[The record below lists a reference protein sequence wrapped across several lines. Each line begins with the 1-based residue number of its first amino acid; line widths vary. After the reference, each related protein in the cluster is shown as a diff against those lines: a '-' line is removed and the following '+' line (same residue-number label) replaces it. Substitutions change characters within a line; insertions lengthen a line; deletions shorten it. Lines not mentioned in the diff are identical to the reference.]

1 MAVRDGAEPTR
12 FTPTPGGK
20 IATGI
25 DDDKYGSL
33 LIGRLDQSL
42 LLQVVETAIRI
53 GAYVGSLLDAMAQL
67 FPEWKIVWQQPVGER
82 VEADAPGEA
91 VRMIQRFRGH
101 REKFAREAP
110 LHRSRS
116 LVIPE

>member
-33 LIGRLDQSL
+33 LIRRQDESL
-42 LLQVVETAIRI
+42 LLKVAETGLRI
-53 GAYVGSLLDAMAQL
+53 GAYVGSLLNAMAQL
-67 FPEWKIVWQQPVGER
+67 FPEWKIVWEQPVGER

-91 VRMIQRFRGH
+91 VRMIQRFAGH